1 MVQLGIIQATLSS
14 HVVEQLFKGE
24 QGVQRAVF
32 SNEAGLGSAAI
43 AHAAVKT
50 DQPVTQGLVGM
61 LGPFIDTIIVCM
73 VTALVIIITG
83 AYEQGNGM
91 EGVELTSRAFGSVLP
106 WFPYVLFVVVFLFA
120 YSTLLSWAYYGVKA
134 FTYLFGN
141 TDLNEMFYKIIF
153 CIFIVIGASAK
164 LDNVILLTDAS
175 VFMMAIPNLI
185 GLYMLAPILKK
196 DLKAYAEKLKAA

>member
-1 MVQLGIIQATLSS
+1 V
-14 HVVEQLFKGE
+14 
-24 QGVQRAVF
+24 
-32 SNEAGLGSAAI
+32 
-43 AHAAVKT
+43 
-50 DQPVTQGLVGM
+50 
-61 LGPFIDTIIVCM
+61 IIV
-73 VTALVIIITG
+73 TG

-106 WFPYVLFVVVFLFA
+106 WFPYVLFAVVFLFA

-141 TDLNEMFYKIIF
+141 TDFNEMLYKIIF

-164 LDNVILLTDAS
+164 LDNVILLTDSS